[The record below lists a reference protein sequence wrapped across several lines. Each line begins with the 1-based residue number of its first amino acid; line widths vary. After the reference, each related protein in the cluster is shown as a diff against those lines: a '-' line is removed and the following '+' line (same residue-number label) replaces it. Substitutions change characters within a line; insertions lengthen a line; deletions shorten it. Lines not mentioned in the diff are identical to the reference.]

1 MTLSLGPAV
10 GCLVLTLSLLL
21 RAGGTRG
28 RVRTRLLLVAGSAT
42 AGAVYRASLVALSSD
57 PRPAPDAAGWAGL
70 AVVAGVTVTVGLGLA
85 GLVVAADAGTGWRA
99 WLRRLL
105 DGAVMA
111 GAVFMAGWVLL
122 GRTGDGW
129 RPETGMLGV
138 LWTSEVVFFGFLL
151 ALRRL
156 VQGDRQATLWTAIVG
171 VFLMLVGDTLR
182 LSRVGAAG
190 HEAMS
195 SHVADVCGT
204 VGLLIVAVG
213 PWVPGGASVL
223 GAGRPMLRSGME
235 GAAAFIPLT
244 VCTVSALGYALAPAA
259 VDPVPLWVGGMALLG
274 LWARQVCLPSKS
286 AGRDD

>member
-1 MTLSLGPAV
+1 MTLSLGPTV
-10 GCLVLTLSLLL
+10 GCLVLTLSFLL

-57 PRPAPDAAGWAGL
+57 PRPAAGAAGWAGL

-122 GRTGDGW
+122 GRAGDGW

-156 VQGDRQATLWTAIVG
+156 VRGDRQATLWTAIVG

-195 SHVADVCGT
+195 SHMADVCGT
-204 VGLLIVAVG
+204 AGLLIVAVS

-223 GAGRPMLRSGME
+223 GVGRPMLRSGME
-235 GAAAFIPLT
+235 GAAAFIPLI
-244 VCTVSALGYALAPAA
+244 VCTVSALGYALAPTA

-286 AGRDD
+286 TGRDD

>member
-57 PRPAPDAAGWAGL
+57 PRPAPEAAGWAGL

-286 AGRDD
+286 TGRDE

>member
-1 MTLSLGPAV
+1 MTLSLGPTV

-57 PRPAPDAAGWAGL
+57 PRPAAGAAGWADL

-122 GRTGDGW
+122 GRAGDGW

-156 VQGDRQATLWTAIVG
+156 VRGDRQATLWTAIVG

-204 VGLLIVAVG
+204 AGLLIVAVS

-223 GAGRPMLRSGME
+223 GVGRPMLRPGME

-244 VCTVSALGYALAPAA
+244 VCTVSALGYALAPTT

-286 AGRDD
+286 TGRDD